1 MDEQARKTA
10 LRMIPYGIYVLTAGA
25 RDGDV
30 AAATVNWV
38 TQTSFSPPLLALG
51 VKTDS
56 GVYAVARKTGEMVLN
71 ILGQGQQGAAF
82 AFFKPSKYE
91 DGKLSGEAVAWAANG
106 APILASAPAA
116 VALTLRQVVELG
128 DHHTFVAEVT
138 EVHLNRAVE
147 GRPDAAVLHMKDL
160 GEKVFYGG

>member
-1 MDEQARKTA
+1 MDDQAKKTA
-10 LRMIPYGIYVLTAGA
+10 LRMIPYGLYVLTAGD
-25 RDGDV
+25 RSGDI

-56 GVYAVARKTGEMVLN
+56 GVYAVAREKGEMVLN

-82 AFFKPSKYE
+82 TFFKPAEYA
-91 DGKLSGEAVAWAANG
+91 DGQLSGEAVAWAANG
-106 APILASAPAA
+106 APILTSAPAA
-116 VALTLRQVVELG
+116 VELKLLQVVELG
-128 DHHTFVAEVT
+128 DHHTFIAEAT
-138 EVHLNRAVE
+138 GIHLNRSIE
-147 GRPDAAVLHMKDL
+147 GRPDEAVLHMKDL